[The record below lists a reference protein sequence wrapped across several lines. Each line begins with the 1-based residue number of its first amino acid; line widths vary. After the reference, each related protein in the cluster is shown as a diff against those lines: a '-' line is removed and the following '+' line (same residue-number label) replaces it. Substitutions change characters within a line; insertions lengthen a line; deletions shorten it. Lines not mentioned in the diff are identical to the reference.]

1 MELTLKTSFNL
12 YKDATVTLT
21 TLTHYLKLHDSRKKR
36 QCLRM
41 TTSKRGYLIS
51 LVAFK
56 LATITW
62 SQKDVLGYNAVR
74 QSVHRNLAVAGG
86 MKTLEFS

>member
-1 MELTLKTSFNL
+1 
-12 YKDATVTLT
+12 
-21 TLTHYLKLHDSRKKR
+21 
-36 QCLRM
+36 M